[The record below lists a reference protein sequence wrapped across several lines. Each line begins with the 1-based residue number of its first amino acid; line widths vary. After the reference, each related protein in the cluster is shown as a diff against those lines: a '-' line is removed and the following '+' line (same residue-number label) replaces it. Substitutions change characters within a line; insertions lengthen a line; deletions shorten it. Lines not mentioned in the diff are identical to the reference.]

1 MNDVEFAAIDER
13 DAPAE
18 ASTTFQR
25 RRKWPWIVGF
35 ALLVISALVAW
46 NVVLYRPVANALA
59 GEQDVSMVAY
69 RRWLVSPGTL
79 VIDVRDVKGTASMA
93 DMDRNLFKA
102 AEALK
107 DRRFDTV
114 VLAYHGTPKW
124 VMDADAFQTIG
135 RERAFQNPVY
145 VMRTMQQDVKNL
157 DGTSAFPAL
166 YGGWLGVL
174 GEELDQHKHFH
185 EGWWLTPALGDAGA
199 GL

>member
-1 MNDVEFAAIDER
+1 MNEVDATTTDPHEMLDGAVAA
-13 DAPAE
+13 A
-18 ASTTFQR
+18 QR
-25 RRKWPWIVGF
+25 KRKWPWIIGIVLIVLG
-35 ALLVISALVAW
+35 ALLIW
-46 NVVLYRPVANALA
+46 NAVLYRPVAKALA
-59 GEQDVSMVAY
+59 GEEDVSMVAY
-69 RRWLVSPGTL
+69 RHWLVLPGTL

-107 DRRFDTV
+107 DQRFDPV

-124 VMDADAFQTIG
+124 LMDADAFQTIG

-174 GEELDQHKHFH
+174 GDELDQHKRFH
-185 EGWWLTPALGDAGA
+185 ERWWLTPALGDTGA

>member
-1 MNDVEFAAIDER
+1 MTEVYTAPDEQDAALDELS
-13 DAPAE
+13 API
-18 ASTTFQR
+18 QPKR
-25 RRKWPWIVGF
+25 RWPWIIAAVVLVVG
-35 ALLVISALVAW
+35 ALMLW
-46 NVVLYRPVANALA
+46 NAVLYRPVAKALA
-59 GEQDVSMVAY
+59 GEEDVSMVAY
-69 RRWLVSPGTL
+69 RRWLVLPGTL

-107 DRRFDTV
+107 DQRFDTV

-124 VMDADAFQTIG
+124 LMDADAFQTIG

-145 VMRTMQQDVKNL
+145 VMRTMQQDVKSL

-174 GEELDQHKHFH
+174 GDELDQHKRFH
-185 EGWWLTPALGDAGA
+185 EGWWLTPALGDTGA

>member
-1 MNDVEFAAIDER
+1 
-13 DAPAE
+13 
-18 ASTTFQR
+18 
-25 RRKWPWIVGF
+25 
-35 ALLVISALVAW
+35 
-46 NVVLYRPVANALA
+46 
-59 GEQDVSMVAY
+59 
-69 RRWLVSPGTL
+69 
-79 VIDVRDVKGTASMA
+79 
-93 DMDRNLFKA
+93 
-102 AEALK
+102 
-107 DRRFDTV
+107 
-114 VLAYHGTPKW
+114 